1 MISNRNDS
9 SFRLPNIAPSNTTSE
24 ISDSIVTYKLNR
36 NGSLTFHQLWPAEG
50 MFPRQFSINEAG
62 NLVAVGLQR
71 SSRVVILERDVR
83 TGLLGAAVAHVE
95 VDGQVTC
102 VVWDE

>member
-1 MISNRNDS
+1 M
-9 SFRLPNIAPSNTTSE
+9 PNVVPSNATSE

-50 MFPRQFSINEAG
+50 MFPRQFSINKAG
-62 NLVAVGLQR
+62 DLVAVGLQR
-71 SSRVVILERDVR
+71 SSRVVILERDVC
-83 TGLLGAAVAHVE
+83 TGLLGAVAAHIE